1 MKLLVTGANGQ
12 VGWELA
18 RSLMPLGD
26 VIALDRSRCDL
37 SRPAAL
43 AALIGELAPD
53 VIVNAAAYTAVDRAE
68 SDETA
73 ATLIN
78 GAAPGELARVAKRSG
93 ALLVHYSTDYVFDGT
108 KPAPYD
114 EDDPVAPINAYGRS
128 KLAGELA
135 IRESGC
141 DHLIF
146 RTTWVF
152 AARGGNFVRTMLRL
166 GAERDSLQV
175 VADQIGAP
183 TWARNIADA
192 TALAVARAQA
202 ERQQHS
208 FSSGVFNLASRG
220 ETCWHGFAETIFAAA
235 RAQLPGIGLKVAAVT
250 PIPSSA
256 YPTPAARPANSRL
269 APGKLQARFGIV
281 MPRWDDALARCLDDL
296 AGGERRGGA
305 RGDGSVSGR
314 AAR

>member
-26 VIALDRSRCDL
+26 VVAIDRSRCDL
-37 SRPAAL
+37 SRPDEL
-43 AALIGELAPD
+43 AALVGEIAPD

-68 SDETA
+68 SDEAA
-73 ATLIN
+73 ATVIN
-78 GAAPGELARVAKRSG
+78 GAAPGELARVAKRNG

-114 EDDPVAPINAYGRS
+114 EDDAVAPINAYGRS
-128 KLAGELA
+128 KLAGEVA
-135 IRESGC
+135 IRESRC

-166 GAERDSLQV
+166 GAERDSLHV
-175 VADQIGAP
+175 VADQFGAP

-220 ETCWHGFAETIFAAA
+220 ETSWHGFAEAIFAGA
-235 RAQLPGIGLKVAAVT
+235 RAQLPDIGLKVAAVA

-256 YPTPAARPANSRL
+256 YPTPAARPVNSRL
-269 APGKLQARFGIV
+269 AAGKLQARFGIV

-296 AGGERRGGA
+296 AGQ
-305 RGDGSVSGR
+305 
-314 AAR
+314 

>member
-18 RSLMPLGD
+18 RSLMPLGE

-37 SRPAAL
+37 SRPETL
-43 AALIGELAPD
+43 AAVIEALAPD
-53 VIVNAAAYTAVDRAE
+53 VIVNAAAYTAVDKAE
-68 SDETA
+68 SEETL
-73 ATLIN
+73 ATTIN
-78 GAAPGELARVAKRSG
+78 ATSPGELARAAKAAG

-108 KPAPYD
+108 KAAPYT

-128 KLAGELA
+128 KLAGEVA

-141 DHLIF
+141 DHLIL

-166 GAERDSLQV
+166 GVDREQLRV
-175 VADQIGAP
+175 VADQTGAP

-192 TALAVARAQA
+192 TAQIVAQA
-202 ERQQHS
+202 RRERRNGQ
-208 FSSGVFNLASRG
+208 FASGTFNLCSTG
-220 ETCWHGFAETIFAAA
+220 ETSWHGFAEAIFASA
-235 RAQLPGIGLKVAAVT
+235 RSALPELSMKVAAVE
-250 PIPSSA
+250 PIPASA

-269 APGKLQARFGIV
+269 ATDRLAARFGIA
-281 MPRWDDALARCLDDL
+281 MPHWQEALLRCL
-296 AGGERRGGA
+296 EEIRG
-305 RGDGSVSGR
+305 RG
-314 AAR
+314 